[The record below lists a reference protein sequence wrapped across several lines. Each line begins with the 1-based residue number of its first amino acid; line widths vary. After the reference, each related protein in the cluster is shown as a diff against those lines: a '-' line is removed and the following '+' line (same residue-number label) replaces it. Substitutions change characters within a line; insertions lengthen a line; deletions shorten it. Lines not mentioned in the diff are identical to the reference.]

1 MERQLLNLTNI
12 SLNDIFIKPAD
23 VIRFSSK
30 PSLRGSGPVVVSG
43 AVRQPGTYQ
52 IRSGERVSELLQRA
66 GGLTDLAYP
75 YGAVFLRESIAKAEK
90 DALIRLTREL
100 NTALVAA
107 ATNRRVDADS
117 IAALSGLARTLN
129 TAPATGRMVIEADP
143 TVLISKPELDVIL
156 EPGDLLFIPRRPSS
170 VLVTGDV
177 LNPGAMQFFPGK
189 SVGEYVNS
197 AGGYQRS
204 ADRNKVFV
212 VLPNGSAQPAG
223 NFFFQY
229 AEAQVPPGSTVVVPK
244 DATPFDAFNLTR
256 EVSQV
261 FSQLAVAAAALK
273 VIAGN

>member
-1 MERQLLNLTNI
+1 M
-12 SLNDIFIKPAD
+12 
-23 VIRFSSK
+23 
-30 PSLRGSGPVVVSG
+30 
-43 AVRQPGTYQ
+43 
-52 IRSGERVSELLQRA
+52 LQRA

-107 ATNRRVDADS
+107 ATNRRVDANS
-117 IAALSGLARTLN
+117 IAALSQLARTLN

-143 TVLISKPELDVIL
+143 TVLISRPELDVIL

-204 ADRNKVFV
+204 ADKNKVFV
-212 VLPNGSAQPAG
+212 VLPDGSAQPAG

-229 AEAQVPPGSTVVVPK
+229 CHKANK
-244 DATPFDAFNLTR
+244 
-256 EVSQV
+256 
-261 FSQLAVAAAALK
+261 
-273 VIAGN
+273 I